1 MPPKTEQKPAA
12 KSTTPAKDT
21 TPPSKAA
28 AAPTKTAAAPA
39 KAVAAPTKT
48 AAAPTKTAPVP
59 ETILKK
65 RRTVDQEKAAQAKHA
80 RNAVK
85 KAKKQRKVVF
95 KRAEKYIKEYR
106 NQEKSL
112 IRLRRQAKQNG
123 DFFVEPEPKLAFV
136 IRIRGIH
143 GLHPRPRK
151 ILQLLRL
158 PQINMGVFVKL
169 TGATLA
175 MLKLVEPYVTF
186 GYPNL
191 KTVRELIY
199 KRGFAKIERQRIH
212 ITNNKLVEDNLGR
225 NGIICVEDLVH
236 EIFTVGPN
244 FKWANRFFWPFK
256 LSAPSGGW
264 RDVATHV
271 NDGGDF
277 GNREH
282 SINELVHRMN

>member
-12 KSTTPAKDT
+12 KSTTPAT
-21 TPPSKAA
+21 
-28 AAPTKTAAAPA
+28 
-39 KAVAAPTKT
+39 AAPTKT
-48 AAAPTKTAPVP
+48 AAAPTKTAAAPAKTAAAPTKTVPVP

-65 RRTVDQEKAAQAKHA
+65 RRTADQEKLAKAKHA
-80 RNAVK
+80 VNV
-85 KAKKQRKVVF
+85 AKRARKQRKIIF
-95 KRAEKYIKEYR
+95 KRAENYVKEYR
-106 NQEKSL
+106 NQERSL

-123 DFFVEPEPKLAFV
+123 DFFVEPESKLAFV

-158 PQINMGVFVKL
+158 RQINNGVFVKL

-175 MLKLVEPYVTF
+175 MLKLVEPYVTY

-199 KRGFAKIERQRIH
+199 KRGFTKIDRQRIH
-212 ITNNKLVEDNLGR
+212 ISSNKLVEEQLGR
-225 NGIICVEDLVH
+225 NGIICVEDLIH
-236 EIFTVGPN
+236 EIYTVGSN
-244 FKWANRFFWPFK
+244 FKWANRFLWPFK
-256 LSAPSGGW
+256 LSAPSKGW
-264 RDVATHV
+264 KDVATHY

-277 GNREH
+277 GNRENY
-282 SINELVHRMN
+282 INELVQRMN